1 MSNKTVLYIL
11 VSLTLSFFFHESK
24 EVAIEL
30 IKNSKRE
37 TIDKKPSLEDL
48 LLPSPLIIPQKS
60 SIKDNSVWAKQ

>member
-30 IKNSKRE
+30 IKNNKKEAVDKR
-37 TIDKKPSLEDL
+37 PSLEDL
-48 LLPSPLIIPQKS
+48 LLPSPLILPQKS
-60 SIKDNSVWAKQ
+60 SIKNDGVWAGN